1 MSIHRRRPEDP
12 DIRGPAP
19 EGTREGSLDGPKAIG
34 VNYIDRDDNYID
46 RKSGL
51 IINIISSLFSAF
63 AGYFFAPARILREQP
78 DKMPRQ
84 KPAIERS
91 PAHPYLDIPLEKAVA
106 GVFWSSRSRRKILLL
121 PGDGVCSLLKSAAAE
136 AR

>member
-1 MSIHRRRPEDP
+1 MN
-12 DIRGPAP
+12 G
-19 EGTREGSLDGPKAIG
+19 LIG
-34 VNYIDRDDNYID
+34 VNYIDGDDNYID

-63 AGYFFAPARILREQP
+63 AGYFFAPARILRERP

>member
-1 MSIHRRRPEDP
+1 MM
-12 DIRGPAP
+12 
-19 EGTREGSLDGPKAIG
+19 IG
-34 VNYIDRDDNYID
+34 VNYIERDDNYID

-78 DKMPRQ
+78 GKMPRQ
-84 KPAIERS
+84 KPAIKRS
-91 PAHPYLDIPLEKAVA
+91 SVQPYLEIHPEKAVA
-106 GVFWSSRSRRKILLL
+106 GVFRSSRFQRKILLS
-121 PGDGVCSLLKSAAAE
+121 PGDGVCSLLKSTAAE